1 MYSRDEIRRV
11 VFESVSQTF
20 DFPIADIREDMNA
33 GDVSGWD
40 SISTSYL
47 IMEIEERFDREFS
60 IATWRH
66 HRSISHAD
74 AGRLDISI

>member
-1 MYSRDEIRRV
+1 MYSRDEIRRI

-47 IMEIEERFDREFS
+47 IMDIEERFDREFS
-60 IATWRH
+60 VEEVLETENIGQMIDYICGA
-66 HRSISHAD
+66 I
-74 AGRLDISI
+74 